1 MDPWSLAGSLLR
13 EFEAREEGRLELMGG
28 LRYIESGTE
37 KSSFSYISIII
48 CHDYITDWWF
58 GTFGLFFHILGMS

>member
-13 EFEAREEGRLELMGG
+13 EFEAREEGCLELMGG

-37 KSSFSYISIII
+37 KIF
-48 CHDYITDWWF
+48 
-58 GTFGLFFHILGMS
+58 LFIYFHNYMP